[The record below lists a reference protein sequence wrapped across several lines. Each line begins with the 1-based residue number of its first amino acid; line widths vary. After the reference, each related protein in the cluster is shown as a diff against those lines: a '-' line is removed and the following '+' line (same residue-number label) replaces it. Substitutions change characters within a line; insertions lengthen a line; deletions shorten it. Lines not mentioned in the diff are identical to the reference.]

1 MAVPAEP
8 VKELRFGEF
17 EINLHTAELR
27 RNGRT
32 SVLQGQPFQVLAVLL
47 EHPGELVT
55 REELKSKLWTANTFV
70 DFDHSLNKAVNRL
83 REALEDSAE
92 QPRYVQTIARRGY
105 RLIAPVE
112 FSQGLASPRTPELPI
127 SQPSVSTPEPAVS
140 STARVFRIRSHH
152 LAIISAAVALVSAGL
167 IWQWYRT
174 QTSRSAAG
182 EIHSLAVLPMEN
194 LSGDPSQD
202 SLADAV
208 TDQIITDLGR
218 FGALRVISRTSV
230 MQYKR
235 VRKPL
240 PQIARELRVDAI
252 VEGAVIRSND
262 EVRITAQL
270 IHGATDRH
278 LWAESYKGNVRDVL
292 ALHERVAADIADKVL
307 NRLGKARPQNL
318 GTTTRSVDPDAFEEY
333 LRGVSQSFTTDGRLT
348 SIRYFNAAI
357 EKQPNFAEAYVELA
371 VSYVELGHMLTLPPQ
386 DSFPKA
392 KAAALKAIALDEH
405 LGGAHSMLGEVHLL
419 YDWDFVGAEQEV
431 RRGIELNPNRISNY
445 SDYAEV
451 LLATGR
457 YEQAIQ
463 QIRRKEEIDPIAA
476 KKSHS
481 RAALLYYAKRYDE
494 AITYAQNALAAD
506 PNAFHV
512 HLWLGLA
519 LEQKHQF
526 AAALAE
532 LKKAVELSNDQQWIG
547 FIAHDLALSGDKA
560 GARKILRQLEDTSKR
575 TYVSPWWMAIVN
587 SGLRDKEKTLYWLER
602 AYEGREHDLVF
613 SNCWPMFD
621 FLSDDVRFKD
631 LLYRIG
637 LAQRKS

>member
-1 MAVPAEP
+1 
-8 VKELRFGEF
+8 
-17 EINLHTAELR
+17 
-27 RNGRT
+27 
-32 SVLQGQPFQVLAVLL
+32 
-47 EHPGELVT
+47 
-55 REELKSKLWTANTFV
+55 
-70 DFDHSLNKAVNRL
+70 
-83 REALEDSAE
+83 
-92 QPRYVQTIARRGY
+92 
-105 RLIAPVE
+105 
-112 FSQGLASPRTPELPI
+112 
-127 SQPSVSTPEPAVS
+127 
-140 STARVFRIRSHH
+140 
-152 LAIISAAVALVSAGL
+152 
-167 IWQWYRT
+167 
-174 QTSRSAAG
+174 
-182 EIHSLAVLPMEN
+182 MEN

-202 SLADAV
+202 SFADAV

-218 FGALRVISRTSV
+218 FGALRIISRTSV
-230 MQYKR
+230 TQYKR

-240 PQIARELRVDAI
+240 PQIARELTVDAI

-270 IHGATDRH
+270 IHGPTDRH

-292 ALHERVAADIADKVL
+292 TLQETVAADIADKVL
-307 NRLGKARPQNL
+307 NRLD
-318 GTTTRSVDPDAFEEY
+318 TTRPRNVGTNRSIDPDAFEEY
-333 LRGVSQSFTTDGRLT
+333 LRGVSQSFTTDGRLN

-371 VSYVELGHMLTLPPQ
+371 VSYMELGHMLVLPPQ

-392 KAAALKAIALDEH
+392 KAAALKAISLDER
-405 LGGAHSMLGEVHLL
+405 LGGAHSMLGEVYLL
-419 YDWDFVGAEQEV
+419 YDWDFLAAEKEV
-431 RRGIELNPNRISNY
+431 RRAIELNPNRISNY

-457 YEQAIQ
+457 HDEAMQ

-494 AITYAQNALAAD
+494 AITYAQSALAAD

-519 LEQKHQF
+519 LEQKQHF

-547 FIAHDLALSGDKA
+547 FIAHDLALSGDEA
-560 GARKILRQLEDTSKR
+560 GARKILGQLEATSKR

-602 AYEGREHDLVF
+602 AYEGREHDLVS
-613 SNCWPMFD
+613 SNCWPMFN
-621 FLSDDVRFKD
+621 FLRDDARFKD
-631 LLYRIG
+631 LLHRIG
-637 LAQRKS
+637 LPQYTNLRN

>member
-1 MAVPAEP
+1 MSVPTEVP
-8 VKELRFGEF
+8 GKVRLGEF
-17 EINLHTAELR
+17 EVNLNTGELR

-32 SVLQGQPFQVLAVLL
+32 LILQGQPFQVLTILL
-47 EHPGELVT
+47 ERPGELVT
-55 REELKSKLWTANTFV
+55 REELKKKLWEATTFV

-83 REALEDSAE
+83 REALEDSAG

-105 RLIAPVE
+105 RLIVPVE
-112 FSQGLASPRTPELPI
+112 FAESLAAPQSPELPI
-127 SQPSVSTPEPAVS
+127 ALPLDPGLTFS
-140 STARVFRIRSHH
+140 SHAGIVRIRSRY
-152 LAIISAAVALVSAGL
+152 LVLIFGVITILCTGL
-167 IWQWYRT
+167 VFYW
-174 QTSRSAAG
+174 SRKKFSKPIVE
-182 EIHSLAVLPMEN
+182 EIHSVAVLPMEN

-202 SLADAV
+202 SFAEAV

-218 FGALRVISRTSV
+218 FDALRVISRTSV
-230 MQYKR
+230 MQYER

-240 PQIARELRVDAI
+240 PQIARELGVDAI
-252 VEGAVIRSND
+252 LEGAVIRAND

-270 IHGATDRH
+270 IYGPTDRH
-278 LWAESYKGNVRDVL
+278 LWAESYKGNVREVL
-292 ALHERVAADIADKVL
+292 TLQETVAGDIANKII
-307 NRLGKARPQNL
+307 NRLDTARPRNV
-318 GTTTRSVDPDAFEEY
+318 GTTRSVNPDAFDNY
-333 LRGVSQSFTTDGRLT
+333 LRGVSQSFATDGRLN

-371 VSYVELGHMLTLPPQ
+371 VSYMELGHMLALPPK

-392 KAAALKAIALDEH
+392 KAAALEAISLDEH
-405 LGGAHSMLGEVHLL
+405 LGGAHSMLGEALLL
-419 YDWDFVGAEQEV
+419 YDWDFLGAEREI
-431 RRGIELNPNRISNY
+431 RRGIDLNPNRISNY

-457 YEQAIQ
+457 YEEAMR

-481 RAALLYYAKRYDE
+481 RAALLYFAKRYDE
-494 AITYAQNALAAD
+494 TIIYAQSALAAD
-506 PNAFHV
+506 PNGFQV

-547 FIAHDLALSGDKA
+547 FIAHDLALSGDQA
-560 GARKILRQLEDTSKR
+560 GARKILKELENKSKR

-621 FLSDDVRFKD
+621 FLSDNARFKD
-631 LLYRIG
+631 LLHRIG
-637 LAQRKS
+637 LPQREN